1 MDEIYQRNSAVL
13 AQRWPAVMQRLA
25 AEDATSV
32 PAQLLEG
39 KSSTLTVAGIQ
50 LTSRHD
56 RLAEAQTQA
65 DSLPANS
72 PVVHLY
78 GTGLGDLQ
86 RVLLASASLQQL
98 QVHILNGALFV
109 LVLQLLE
116 QQDWL
121 SDPRVMLAYADERT
135 EIQLPL
141 FALPAEL
148 VLADDANARIR
159 DRLVSEVHVG
169 FNNRE
174 FSPENPESVERL
186 EQGRALLQSD
196 TDVAALFGSEPGR
209 DVLVIATGPS
219 LQQHLQRLLVTHQQT
234 DRPLLICVD
243 TAYVP
248 LRNAGITPDL
258 VVSIDHR
265 ISTRHLPPEGSDGIA
280 LVYLPGQEAPMLEAW
295 RGPRY
300 VGYSTSPVY
309 SQIRQHI
316 PRANLHVGGSVIH
329 PAIDLAVKMG
339 ATRITLFGADFAF
352 PGGKTHTGWQDGVL
366 GPELSIARHWV
377 RDGRGNKVK
386 TQLNFRSYLIELE
399 RYIALHPEVQF
410 FNTSRDGAL
419 IAGTTFDPD
428 WTAP

>member
-1 MDEIYQRNSAVL
+1 VDEIYQRNSAVL

-39 KSSTLTVAGIQ
+39 KSSSLTVAGIQ

-98 QVHILNGALFV
+98 QVHILNGALFA

-135 EIQLPL
+135 EIQLPF

-196 TDVAALFGSEPGR
+196 TDVAALFGSQPGR

>member
-1 MDEIYQRNSAVL
+1 VDEIYQRNSAIV
-13 AQRWPAVMQRLA
+13 AKRWPAVMQRLSG
-25 AEDATSV
+25 EDPSSV

-39 KSSTLTVAGIQ
+39 QGSTLSVAGIQ

-56 RLAEAQTQA
+56 RLAEAQMQA
-65 DSLPANS
+65 ESLPAER

-86 RVLLASASLQQL
+86 RVLLACDSLQHL
-98 QVHILNGALFV
+98 HVHILNGALFA
-109 LVLQLLE
+109 LVMQLLE
-116 QQDWL
+116 QSDWL
-121 SDPRVMLAYADERT
+121 SDPRVVLDYANART
-135 EIQLPL
+135 EIQLPF

-159 DRLVSEVHVG
+159 DRLVSEVHVD
-169 FNNRE
+169 FNNQE
-174 FSPENPESVERL
+174 FLPENPENVRRL
-186 EQGRALLQSD
+186 EQGRALLESD
-196 TDVAALFGSEPGR
+196 TDVAALFATQAGR
-209 DVLVIATGPS
+209 DVFVIATGPS
-219 LQQHLQRLLVTHQQT
+219 LQQHLPRLSKTFERA
-234 DRPLLICVD
+234 DRPLFICVD

-248 LRNAGITPDL
+248 LRKQGIKPDL

-265 ISTRHLPPEGSDGIA
+265 ITSRHLPADDSQGIA
-280 LVYLPGQEAPMLEAW
+280 LVYLPRQDAAMLQAW
-295 RGPRY
+295 QGPRY

-309 SQIRQHI
+309 SRIRQQV

-339 ATRITLFGADFAF
+339 AARITLFGADFAF
-352 PGGKTHTGWQDGVL
+352 PGGKTHTGWQDGDL
-366 GPELSIARHWV
+366 GPEMSIARHWV
-377 RDGRGNKVK
+377 LDGRGNKVK

-399 RYIALHPEVQF
+399 RYIVQHPEVRF

-419 IAGTTFDPD
+419 IAGTEFDPE

>member
-1 MDEIYQRNSAVL
+1 VDEIYQRNSAVL

>member
-1 MDEIYQRNSAVL
+1 
-13 AQRWPAVMQRLA
+13 
-25 AEDATSV
+25 
-32 PAQLLEG
+32 
-39 KSSTLTVAGIQ
+39 
-50 LTSRHD
+50 
-56 RLAEAQTQA
+56 
-65 DSLPANS
+65 
-72 PVVHLY
+72 
-78 GTGLGDLQ
+78 
-86 RVLLASASLQQL
+86 
-98 QVHILNGALFV
+98 
-109 LVLQLLE
+109 
-116 QQDWL
+116 
-121 SDPRVMLAYADERT
+121 
-135 EIQLPL
+135 
-141 FALPAEL
+141 
-148 VLADDANARIR
+148 
-159 DRLVSEVHVG
+159 
-169 FNNRE
+169 
-174 FSPENPESVERL
+174 
-186 EQGRALLQSD
+186 
-196 TDVAALFGSEPGR
+196 
-209 DVLVIATGPS
+209 
-219 LQQHLQRLLVTHQQT
+219 
-234 DRPLLICVD
+234 
-243 TAYVP
+243 VP

-309 SQIRQHI
+309 SRIRQHI

-339 ATRITLFGADFAF
+339 ATRIILFGADFAF

>member
-1 MDEIYQRNSAVL
+1 MDEIYQRNSAIV
-13 AQRWPAVMQRLA
+13 AKRWPAVMQRLSG
-25 AEDATSV
+25 EDPSSV

-39 KSSTLTVAGIQ
+39 QGSTLSVAGIQ

-56 RLAEAQTQA
+56 RLAEAQMQA
-65 DSLPANS
+65 ESLPAER

-86 RVLLASASLQQL
+86 RVLLACDSLQHL
-98 QVHILNGALFV
+98 HVHILNGALFA
-109 LVLQLLE
+109 LVMQLLE
-116 QQDWL
+116 QSDWL
-121 SDPRVMLAYADERT
+121 SDPRVVLDYANART
-135 EIQLPL
+135 EIQLPF

-159 DRLVSEVHVG
+159 DRLVSEVHVD
-169 FNNRE
+169 FNNQE
-174 FSPENPESVERL
+174 FLPENPENVRRL
-186 EQGRALLQSD
+186 EQGRALLESD
-196 TDVAALFGSEPGR
+196 TDVAALFATQAGR
-209 DVLVIATGPS
+209 DVFVIATGPS
-219 LQQHLQRLLVTHQQT
+219 LQQHLPRLSKTFERA
-234 DRPLLICVD
+234 DRPLFICVD

-248 LRNAGITPDL
+248 LRKQGIKPDL

-265 ISTRHLPPEGSDGIA
+265 ITSRHLPADDSQGIA
-280 LVYLPGQEAPMLEAW
+280 LVYLPRQDAAMLQAW
-295 RGPRY
+295 QGPRY

-309 SQIRQHI
+309 SRIRQQV

-339 ATRITLFGADFAF
+339 AARITLFGADFAF
-352 PGGKTHTGWQDGVL
+352 PGGKTHTGWQDGDL
-366 GPELSIARHWV
+366 GPEMSIARHWV
-377 RDGRGNKVK
+377 LDGRGNKVK

-399 RYIALHPEVQF
+399 RYIVQHPEVRF

-419 IAGTTFDPD
+419 IAGTEFDPE

>member
-25 AEDATSV
+25 VEDATSV

-65 DSLPANS
+65 DSLPADS
-72 PVVHLY
+72 PVIHLY

-86 RVLLASASLQQL
+86 RVLLADSALQQL
-98 QVHILNGALFV
+98 HVHILNGALFV

-121 SDPRVMLAYADERT
+121 SDPRVVLAYADERT
-135 EIQLPL
+135 EIQLPF

-169 FNNRE
+169 FNNQE
-174 FSPENPESVERL
+174 FSPENPQSVERL

-196 TDVAALFGSEPGR
+196 TDVAGLFGSQPRRE
-209 DVLVIATGPS
+209 VHVIATGPS
-219 LQQHLQRLLVTHQQT
+219 LQQHLQRLLITHQQT

-265 ISTRHLPPEGSDGIA
+265 ISTRHLPPQGSEGIA
-280 LVYLPGQEAPMLEAW
+280 LVYLPGQEASMLEAW

-366 GPELSIARHWV
+366 GPELSIAKHWV
-377 RDGRGNKVK
+377 RDGRGHKVK